1 MACPACGK
9 SHNDLV
15 QKKNRIIFFGG
26 QHDQLGLLGTIYLS
40 VAHGK
45 RNTKIKIRADS

>member
-1 MACPACGK
+1 MAYPSCGK

-15 QKKNRIIFFGG
+15 QKNIFVSFFGG
-26 QHDQLGLLGTIYLS
+26 QHDQLGLLGTIDLS

-45 RNTKIKIRADS
+45 RKTKTKIRADS